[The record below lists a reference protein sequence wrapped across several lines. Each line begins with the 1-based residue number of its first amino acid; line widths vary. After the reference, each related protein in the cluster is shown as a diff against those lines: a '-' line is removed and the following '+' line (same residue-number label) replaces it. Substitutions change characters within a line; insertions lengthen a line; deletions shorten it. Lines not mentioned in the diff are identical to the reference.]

1 MSWALKR
8 REIKSALSP
17 PSQQGERT
25 TKKAGGSPNHAAPL
39 PSVECPNSPQGPVVG
54 PAQVWQT
61 ADSKKKNRHKRPMDR
76 SKDENGDNK
85 RNNGRGLAVVGKSV
99 PVECAQDVHLFDI
112 ESPDNSP
119 PSGSSDSALQSSS
132 CSSIQCESPA
142 NSVDRVHTGTQPV
155 GRHHTSGSFTLSS
168 ELSSFSEGEISP
180 TKPVGPAVGLESAVS
195 NRISSSSN
203 RNDEDKKTKSKRKR
217 KNRGAKS
224 GQQDEVSETQK
235 SADSSP
241 ELGRTEFG
249 AKEEEKGEEARKVGT
264 KKKEGGTKSKKKK
277 KGDAKKKKPPFMR
290 IRFDSLTTSSDE
302 ERGIDSPRLSRVEEV
317 AEPLPEGKE
326 ESKERLRQRLEHKI
340 LSKKPP
346 AMFETPATEPLFH
359 KVYYVV
365 CVYLQE
371 L

>member
-25 TKKAGGSPNHAAPL
+25 TKKAGGSPNRAAPL
-39 PSVECPNSPQGPVVG
+39 PSAESPNSHQEPVVG
-54 PAQVWQT
+54 PAQAWQT
-61 ADSKKKNRHKRPMDR
+61 ADSKKKNGHKRPMER
-76 SKDENGDNK
+76 SKGENGDNK
-85 RNNGRGLAVVGKSV
+85 KNDSRGRAVVGKSV
-99 PVECAQDVHLFDI
+99 PVECAQDVHLFDV

-142 NSVDRVHTGTQPV
+142 NSVDRVHADTQPV
-155 GRHHTSGSFTLSS
+155 ERHHTSGSFTLSS

-195 NRISSSSN
+195 NRIGSSSN
-203 RNDEDKKTKSKRKR
+203 RNDEEKKTKSKRKR

-241 ELGRTEFG
+241 ELG
-249 AKEEEKGEEARKVGT
+249 AKEEDKGEEARKVGT

-326 ESKERLRQRLEHKI
+326 ESEERLRQRLEHKI

-359 KVYYVV
+359 KVCYVV